1 MPLDGLAI
9 EQWPTKQLLPHAP
22 KSRTPIAK
30 IAA

>member
-1 MPLDGLAI
+1 MPLDGLQI
-9 EQWPTKQLLPHAP
+9 EQWPIERLMPHAP